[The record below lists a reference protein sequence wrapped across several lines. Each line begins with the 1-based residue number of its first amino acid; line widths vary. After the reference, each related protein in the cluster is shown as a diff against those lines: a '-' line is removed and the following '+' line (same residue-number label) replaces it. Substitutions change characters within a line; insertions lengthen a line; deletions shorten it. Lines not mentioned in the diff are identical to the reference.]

1 MPKFAANLTVLFT
14 EVAFPQRFA
23 AAADAGFK
31 AVECLFPY
39 DHATGEITDWLAAAD
54 QEMVLINMPAGDWAN
69 GERGLTCLPERKQ
82 EYRDG
87 IGRAVEYAQALG
99 CPIVHSVAGLAPD
112 DGPERVP
119 FEDTYRENLAWA
131 ADQLAPLGLNLT
143 MEPINGKRDVPG
155 MFLQTTS
162 QARAIIAEL
171 GRPNLR
177 LQFDVYHVQIMEGD
191 LVHRFRDCLP
201 DIGHVQIANP
211 PDRRE
216 PDEGEINFPYLFEAI
231 DAAGYDGWIGC
242 EYHPRGGTRDG
253 LGWGAA
259 YGLKAGS

>member
-1 MPKFAANLTVLFT
+1 MPKFAANLTMLFT
-14 EVAFPQRFA
+14 EMEFPARFA
-23 AAADAGFK
+23 AAAEAGFK
-31 AVECLFPY
+31 GVESLFPY
-39 DHATGEITDWLAAAD
+39 VRSTDELSNCLGAAD
-54 QEMVLINMPAGDWAN
+54 LELVLINMPAGDWAG
-69 GERGLTCLPERKQ
+69 GERGLTCLPNRQQ

-87 IGRAVEYAQALG
+87 IGRAIEYARALG
-99 CPIVHSVAGLAPD
+99 CGNIHSVAGLAPA
-112 DGPERVP
+112 GESERTAY
-119 FEDTYRENLAWA
+119 EDVYRENLAWA
-131 ADQLAPLGLNLT
+131 ADQLAPLDLNL
-143 MEPINGKRDVPG
+143 MIEPINGKRDVPG

-162 QARAIIAEL
+162 QARGVMAEL

-191 LVHRFRDCLP
+191 LVHRFADCLP

-242 EYHPRGGTRDG
+242 EYKPRAGTRAG
-253 LGWGAA
+253 LAWGAD
-259 YGLKAGS
+259 YGLKAG

>member
-14 EVAFPQRFA
+14 EMPDKERYA
-23 AAADAGFK
+23 AAAKAGFK
-31 AVECLFPY
+31 GVESLFPY
-39 DHATGEITDWLAAAD
+39 VHGAADLKDWLGANGL
-54 QEMVLINMPAGDWAN
+54 EMVLINAPAGDWSN
-69 GERGLTCLPERKQ
+69 GERGLTCLPDRKT
-82 EYRDG
+82 EFRDG
-87 IGRAVEYAQALG
+87 IGQAIEYALALG
-99 CPIVHSVAGLAPD
+99 CPRIHAVAGLAPEG
-112 DGPERVP
+112 GPARTAY
-119 FEDTYRENLAWA
+119 EDTYRENLAWA
-131 ADQLAPLGLNLT
+131 ADQLAPHGLDLM

-162 QARAIIAEL
+162 QARGIMAEL

-191 LVHRFRDCLP
+191 LVHRFEDCLP

-216 PDEGEINFPYLFEAI
+216 PDEGEINFPYLFNAI

-242 EYHPRGGTRDG
+242 EYNPRAGTAAG
-253 LGWGAA
+253 LGWGADH
-259 YGLKAGS
+259 GLTTG